1 MTTTQERKKKIFS
14 VEWPIPDIVGEGE
27 EGEVKVEVEVG
38 GGARTRLI
46 FPLEGTELY
55 LIV

>member
-1 MTTTQERKKKIFS
+1 MTTTQERKKKKIFS

-27 EGEVKVEVEVG
+27 EGEVG